1 MSTFGDWLRAE
12 RSRLKIS
19 RERLAADAGISY
31 QTVQNA
37 ELGKPVLPMTERVL
51 HQAIVSLTKKRM
63 AEYPP
68 AAATDGA
75 ASKHA
80 L

>member
-1 MSTFGDWLRAE
+1 MSTFGDWLRDE
-12 RSRLKIS
+12 RSRLGIS

-51 HQAIVSLTKKRM
+51 HQAIVNLTKKRI
-63 AEYPP
+63 AGYP
-68 AAATDGA
+68 AAAPGSA
-75 ASKHA
+75 AEKHA

>member
-1 MSTFGDWLRAE
+1 MSSFGEWLKATRK
-12 RSRLKIS
+12 RLSIS

-51 HQAIVSLTKKRM
+51 RQAVEQLDPGCACQPSQTPLNP
-63 AEYPP
+63 EH
-68 AAATDGA
+68 GV
-75 ASKHA
+75 
-80 L
+80 